1 MEARHCKVPVRHL
14 TLAGFRSGRTPT
26 VPATSAL
33 PAVRP
38 IRVLLVDDAADIR
51 VLLKLVLEF
60 DAEFIVVAEAANG
73 EEAIR
78 LTAEHQPDLVV
89 LDIAMPVM
97 DGMDALQQLLR
108 VAPDTKVVMYS
119 AYDSGWLAERAR
131 GYGAHAYIDK
141 TAGVVDLVGQ
151 LRSICQPA

>member
-1 MEARHCKVPVRHL
+1 VSV
-14 TLAGFRSGRTPT
+14 PT
-26 VPATSAL
+26 VVPAS
-33 PAVRP
+33 P

-60 DAEFIVVAEAANG
+60 DDEFVVVAEAANG

-78 LTAEHQPDLVV
+78 LSEEHQPDLVV

-97 DGMDALQQLLR
+97 DGMDALQQLRL
-108 VAPDTKVVMYS
+108 VAPQTKVVMYS

-131 GYGAHAYIDK
+131 GFGAAAYIDK
-141 TAGVVDLVGQ
+141 TAGVVDMVGQ

>member
-1 MEARHCKVPVRHL
+1 MSTV
-14 TLAGFRSGRTPT
+14 
-26 VPATSAL
+26 VPAS
-33 PAVRP
+33 P

-60 DAEFIVVAEAANG
+60 DDEFVVVAEAANG

-78 LTAEHQPDLVV
+78 LSAEHQPDLVV

-97 DGMDALQQLLR
+97 DGMDALQQLRL
-108 VAPDTKVVMYS
+108 VAPQTKVVMYS

-131 GYGAHAYIDK
+131 GFGAAAYIDK
-141 TAGVVDLVGQ
+141 TAGVVDMVGQ

>member
-1 MEARHCKVPVRHL
+1 M
-14 TLAGFRSGRTPT
+14 
-26 VPATSAL
+26 PAT
-33 PAVRP
+33 PAVPSVPP

-51 VLLKLVLEF
+51 ILLKLVLEF
-60 DAEFIVVAEAANG
+60 DAEFTVVGEAGNG

-78 LTAEHQPDLVV
+78 LTAELQPDLVV

-97 DGMDALQQLLR
+97 DGMDALQQLR
-108 VAPDTKVVMYS
+108 AVSPASKVVMYS
-119 AYDSGWLAERAR
+119 AYDSGWLADRAR
-131 GYGAHAYIDK
+131 GYGAAAYIDK

>member
-1 MEARHCKVPVRHL
+1 MSA
-14 TLAGFRSGRTPT
+14 TPAIPSA
-26 VPATSAL
+26 PA
-33 PAVRP
+33 

-51 VLLKLVLEF
+51 ILLKLVLEF
-60 DAEFIVVAEAANG
+60 DAEFTVVGEASNG

-78 LTAEHQPDLVV
+78 LTAELQPDLVV

-97 DGMDALQQLLR
+97 DGLDALQQLR
-108 VAPDTKVVMYS
+108 AVSPESKVVMYS
-119 AYDSGWLAERAR
+119 AYASGWLADRAR
-131 GYGAHAYIDK
+131 GFGAAAYIDK

>member
-1 MEARHCKVPVRHL
+1 MPSV
-14 TLAGFRSGRTPT
+14 
-26 VPATSAL
+26 L
-33 PAVRP
+33 PASP

-60 DAEFIVVAEAANG
+60 DDEFVVVAEAANG

-78 LTAEHQPDLVV
+78 LSAEHQPDLVV

-97 DGMDALQQLLR
+97 DGMDALQQLRL
-108 VAPDTKVVMYS
+108 VAPKTKVVMYS

-131 GYGAHAYIDK
+131 GFGAAAYLDK
-141 TAGVVDLVGQ
+141 TAGVVDMVGQ